1 MSPSKIEQFSICAAS
16 FQASQGLPDISK
28 PDAVQGT
35 AAHEIHER
43 CLTTGYS
50 AATYKDDVV
59 IVEEPDR
66 KWSIPVDDEMVYYVQ
81 ESVDRCNE
89 LPGLTFVE
97 VRVDIS
103 EFTPLPE
110 QSGSSDYFSI
120 DEPSRTLYVV
130 DFKYGKGVRVD
141 AYLNPQ
147 MIYYALG
154 VLRGLASVFR
164 IERVVI
170 MIHQPRID
178 NWDRWETTPGE
189 LVALGRHHKRLLS
202 RCLLPNPPYHPDAK
216 ACKFCKAAT
225 QCKARVEHVHRL
237 AAGLFDD
244 LDEDIVEF
252 ETPWPVE
259 LPKAELLTVEQLI
272 TVRRHSPLV
281 TSFLKA
287 VNDRLLHMLIH
298 SEDVPDLKLVEG
310 KSNRRYR
317 DKLAER
323 QAAAYLLAH
332 GADITSVIKTE
343 TVSPSQAVRLLP
355 KEARKEFGDAYVV
368 KPPGRPTV
376 APIDDRRPAYTLTV
390 DAQFDDLDA
399 DDDGD
404 I

>member
-1 MSPSKIEQFSICAAS
+1 
-16 FQASQGLPDISK
+16 
-28 PDAVQGT
+28 
-35 AAHEIHER
+35 
-43 CLTTGYS
+43 
-50 AATYKDDVV
+50 
-59 IVEEPDR
+59 
-66 KWSIPVDDEMVYYVQ
+66 
-81 ESVDRCNE
+81 
-89 LPGLTFVE
+89 
-97 VRVDIS
+97 
-103 EFTPLPE
+103 
-110 QSGSSDYFSI
+110 
-120 DEPSRTLYVV
+120 
-130 DFKYGKGVRVD
+130 VRVD

-147 MIYYALG
+147 MTYYALG
-154 VLRGLASVFR
+154 VLRGLASVFL

-259 LPKAELLTVEQLI
+259 LPKAELMTVEQLI

-298 SEDVPDLKLVEG
+298 SEDVPNLKLVEG

-332 GADITSVIKTE
+332 GADIGSVIKTE

-355 KEARKEFGDAYVV
+355 KEARKEFGDAFVV